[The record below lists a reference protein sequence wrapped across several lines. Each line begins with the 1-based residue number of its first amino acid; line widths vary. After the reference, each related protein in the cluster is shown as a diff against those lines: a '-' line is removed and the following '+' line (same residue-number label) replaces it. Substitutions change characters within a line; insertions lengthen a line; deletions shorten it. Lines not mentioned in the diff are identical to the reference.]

1 MSVKKKDVWNGIK
14 QCCISNPISHVFSSF
29 SVKMWFQENIFFKS
43 NIVEHEITKKYH
55 KEQLNM
61 NYNLTAVCF
70 CVLNTLIFSH
80 NIIKAFNHLMT
91 MQQKMSIETL
101 SIEKLWV
108 VYIFQV
114 YGPRT
119 LKSPFIERIN
129 IILIYYFFL

>member
-1 MSVKKKDVWNGIK
+1 
-14 QCCISNPISHVFSSF
+14 
-29 SVKMWFQENIFFKS
+29 MWFQENIFFKS

-70 CVLNTLIFSH
+70 CVLNTLIFSN

-101 SIEKLWV
+101 SIEK
-108 VYIFQV
+108 
-114 YGPRT
+114 
-119 LKSPFIERIN
+119 
-129 IILIYYFFL
+129 

>member
-1 MSVKKKDVWNGIK
+1 MNWLMCLDINFIPQNNFSCKINTMNCKFICQLKKKDVWNGIK

-55 KEQLNM
+55 IEQLNM

-70 CVLNTLIFSH
+70 CVLNTLIFSN

-101 SIEKLWV
+101 SIEK
-108 VYIFQV
+108 
-114 YGPRT
+114 
-119 LKSPFIERIN
+119 
-129 IILIYYFFL
+129 